1 MPVTYSRTY
10 FANFY
15 RIIVIITISSV
26 MCPVSSLL
34 FVHHSSSFELKF
46 EKLLSSIQQHITELQ
61 YLVGLAFLQYVIFQK
76 AI

>member
-1 MPVTYSRTY
+1 MPVTYRRTY

-15 RIIVIITISSV
+15 RIIVIITISSI
-26 MCPVSSLL
+26 MYPVSSLL
-34 FVHHSSSFELKF
+34 FVHHSPSFELKF